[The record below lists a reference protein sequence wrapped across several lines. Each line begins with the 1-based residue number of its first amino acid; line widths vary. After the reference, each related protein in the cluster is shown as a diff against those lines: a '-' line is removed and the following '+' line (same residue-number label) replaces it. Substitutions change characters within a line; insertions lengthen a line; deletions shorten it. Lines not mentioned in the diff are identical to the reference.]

1 MAQKNMII
9 AIVLSILITG
19 LGLIYDG
26 LVKRGIVSFVVAL
39 IFSLLSRTV
48 SSLFAII
55 GLIWALYVIYDT
67 YQCTNAINNNQAI
80 PLFLTQVELE

>member
-1 MAQKNMII
+1 MII